1 MNELEKK
8 AEQIENSIKT
18 AQTTAEQAKTQAEE
32 VKKSVEDIN
41 TNMEEKFDKV
51 DESMA
56 ELKKM
61 MEEKKEMKEQ
71 TLEMVFKNVLES
83 KEFKDNMEA
92 LKKGQIVKFT
102 QEIKVDTSAVTGDVN
117 RTVQNTTVYGPSF
130 AKLSFL
136 NRLPRYTIPE
146 GKNRILYPNA
156 SFVDNTDYVGEGA
169 AVATGNSGTLVEK
182 YREVAK
188 VGNKLEFTA
197 ETASDIPYFLNWL
210 RNQSRTAVYAKVDSL
225 IWSGDG
231 ADGTKPKHIYGIK
244 GAATAFDAAKAG
256 LAGKLPDADL
266 KSLLLAMQA
275 QIEKET
281 NEAHSP
287 NVVYMSREGLV
298 QFVDMRDS
306 NGNQLNFP
314 SFEKALGCEI
324 LSTSKLKGDEIL
336 MLDINAVQLHE
347 KLGFELE
354 VERVASTDSYV
365 MYLRWRGNVAIPD
378 ELQKAVVYA
387 ASAETAI
394 NALKA

>member
-1 MNELEKK
+1 MEKK
-8 AEQIENSIKT
+8 VQEIENAIKA
-18 AQTTAEQAKTQAEE
+18 AQDSATEALELKNTIEANKTEMEQ
-32 VKKSVEDIN
+32 
-41 TNMEEKFDKV
+41 KFDNV
-51 DESMA
+51 DATLA
-56 ELKKM
+56 ELKKQ

-71 TLEMVFKNVLES
+71 TLEMAFKEVLES
-83 KEFKDNMEA
+83 KEFKNNMEA

-136 NRLPRYTIPE
+136 NRLPHYPIPE

-182 YREVAK
+182 YREIAK
-188 VGNKLEFTA
+188 VGNKLEFTS

-210 RNQSRTAVYAKVDSL
+210 KNQSRTAVYAKVDSF
-225 IWSGDG
+225 IWNGDG
-231 ADGTKPKHIYGIK
+231 ADGTKPKHVYGIK
-244 GAATAFDAAKAG
+244 NAATAFDATKAG
-256 LAGKLPDADL
+256 LAGKLPNADL

-281 NEAHSP
+281 NEAYTP
-287 NVVYMSREGLV
+287 NTVYMSTEGLV
-298 QFVDMRDS
+298 QFTELRDA

-314 SFEKALGCEI
+314 AFEKAINCEI
-324 LSTSKLKGDEIL
+324 LSTTKLKGDEIL

>member
-8 AEQIENSIKT
+8 AEQIENSIKA
-18 AQTTAEQAKTQAEE
+18 AQTVAEQAKTQAEE
-32 VKKSVEDIN
+32 VKKSIEEVN

-71 TLEMVFKNVLES
+71 TLEMAFKEVLES
-83 KEFKDNMEA
+83 KDFKDNMEA

-102 QEIKVDTSAVTGDVN
+102 QEVKVDTSAVTGDVN

-188 VGNKLEFTA
+188 VGNKLEFTS

-210 RNQSRTAVYAKVDSL
+210 KNQSRTAVYAKVDSF
-225 IWSGDG
+225 IWNGDG
-231 ADGTKPKHIYGIK
+231 ADGTKPKHVYGIK
-244 GAATAFDAAKAG
+244 NAATAFDATKAG
-256 LAGKLPDADL
+256 LAGKLPNADL

-281 NEAHSP
+281 NEAYSP
-287 NVVYMSREGLV
+287 NTVYMSREGLV
-298 QFVDMRDS
+298 QFIDMRDS
-306 NGNQLNFP
+306 GGNQLNFP
-314 SFEKALGCEI
+314 SFEKALDCEI

-378 ELQKAVVYA
+378 ELQKAVVYV